1 MLDRALIQS
10 DAAHERQHLRQLRLR
25 ERSPEERKAIAE
37 HNMRLVDAM
46 PREWRLLVHGYGLQR
61 VYPLYRD
68 RVPYKQAHMRLVL
81 PTLDLDL

>member
-1 MLDRALIQS
+1 MLDRSLTQS
-10 DAAHERQHLRQLRLR
+10 DAAHERQRLRQLRIR
-25 ERSPEERKAIAE
+25 ELSPEERKAVAE
-37 HNMRLVDAM
+37 YNMRLMDAM
-46 PREWRLLVHGYGLQR
+46 PREWRLFVHEYGLSR